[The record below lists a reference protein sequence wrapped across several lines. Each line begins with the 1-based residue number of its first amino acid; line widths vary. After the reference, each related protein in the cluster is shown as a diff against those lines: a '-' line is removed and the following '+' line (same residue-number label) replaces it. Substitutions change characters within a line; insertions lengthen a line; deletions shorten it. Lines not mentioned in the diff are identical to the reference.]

1 MLFPVLILVVLGMFQ
16 LALSAHANAVAQA
29 AAERGAEAAAS
40 FGASEADGRVA
51 AQDFLVLAGQIDD
64 PRVDVVLT
72 PAAAGVVV
80 RGTYPSVFG
89 RLDVAASASVP
100 VERVAP

>member
-1 MLFPVLILVVLGMFQ
+1 MVQ

-29 AAERGAEAAAS
+29 AADRGAEAAANY
-40 FGASEADGRVA
+40 GASIDDGKAA

-64 PRVDVVLT
+64 PQVEVVQT
-72 PAAAGVVV
+72 ATTAAVIV

-89 RLDVAASASVP
+89 RLDVAAAANVP
-100 VERVAP
+100 VERGAP

>member
-1 MLFPVLILVVLGMFQ
+1 MVQ

-29 AAERGAEAAAS
+29 AADHGAEAAAS
-40 FGASEADGRVA
+40 YGASDLDGKAA

-64 PRVDVVLT
+64 PLVEVVRT
-72 PAAAGVVV
+72 SSSAAVVV

-100 VERVAP
+100 IEQAIP